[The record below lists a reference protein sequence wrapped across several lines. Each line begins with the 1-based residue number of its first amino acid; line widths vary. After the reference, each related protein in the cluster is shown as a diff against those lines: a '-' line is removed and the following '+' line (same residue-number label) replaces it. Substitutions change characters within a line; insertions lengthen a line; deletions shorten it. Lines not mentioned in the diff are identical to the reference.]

1 MANVNNNINPV
12 ETPRGPVFLRALA
25 GAAIRVPLLFFSWL
39 VPLLFAAVLA
49 YGFVDWF
56 DQTAAHR
63 YEPGSLRASLDAVF
77 RFDQGTALGSL
88 RENAARAAVPILFLM
103 MLWGVFSAGGWLQV
117 FLGEAKGNSL
127 RRFLVGGAKHFLR
140 FLRVWILTLLVLSL
154 VTWLCFGWP
163 WEGLLLEMILGLRGG
178 ELELLESETCVLIL
192 AWTQAGVHALLFAL
206 TLSWA
211 DYTRTRL
218 ALQDSRSAL
227 WSGLCTALL
236 ILRHPVQTL
245 RPALLIFLIE
255 FLAVW
260 FLGGLSWRWSTE
272 FGADAGVMQLLMIL
286 GLGQALMIFQTI
298 ARAARYHAAV
308 ALSRTFVPPASSPD
322 PWAKRIGGPG
332 GPQYP
337 IDDEEDFAISL

>member
-1 MANVNNNINPV
+1 MASVNDNINTV
-12 ETPRGPVFLRALA
+12 EAPRGPVFLRAFA
-25 GAAIRVPLLFFSWL
+25 GAALRVPLLFICWL

-56 DQTAAHR
+56 DETAAHR

-77 RFDQGTALGSL
+77 RFDQGKALGAL
-88 RENAARAAVPILFLM
+88 RDNAARAAVPILFLM

-117 FLGEAKGNSL
+117 LLDNKKGRSL
-127 RRFLVGGAKHFLR
+127 RRFLVGGAKHFWR

-163 WEGLLLEMILGLRGG
+163 WEGLLLETILGLKGG
-178 ELELLESETCVLIL
+178 KLELLESESCVLAL
-192 AWTQAGVHALLFAL
+192 SWTQAGVHALLFAL

-218 ALQDSRSAL
+218 ALLGSRSAL
-227 WSGLCTALL
+227 WSGLCTAFL
-236 ILRHPVQTL
+236 ILRHPVRTL
-245 RPALLIFLIE
+245 RPALLIFLVE

-272 FGADAGVMQLLMIL
+272 FGADAGTTQLLMIL

-308 ALSRTFVPPASSPD
+308 ALSQVFVPPASSPD
-322 PWAKRIGGPG
+322 AGAKRIGGPG

-337 IDDEEDFAISL
+337 IDDAEDFAISL